1 MSTPVIA
8 VRSQHMADVA
18 KLKVVLSTPHGEETY
33 DHVIMACHSDTTLKL
48 LRAGGSATEQ
58 EERILG
64 QFKWRI
70 NEAVLH
76 WDKKVCFRSLM
87 ACRLHS

>member
-8 VRSQHMADVA
+8 IRSQDMTA
-18 KLKVVLSTPHGEETY
+18 KPKVVLSTPRGEETY
-33 DHVIMACHSDTTLKL
+33 DHVIMACHSDTALKL
-48 LRAGGSATEQ
+48 LRAGGTVTEQ

-64 QFKWRI
+64 QFKWRT

-76 WDKKVCFRSLM
+76 WDKKVCS
-87 ACRLHS
+87 